1 MGSYSRIARLVLP
14 VALIASLLVILVPMP
29 SGVMDLLLAANIAT
43 AVLILLATVFVER
56 PLELSVFPTI
66 LLVTTLGRL
75 VLNVATT
82 RLILTNAHADGMD
95 AAGQVIQGFGRFV
108 TGDQVLVGL
117 IIFAIIVLI
126 QFLVITKGASRISEV
141 AARFALD
148 GMQGRQL
155 AIDADL
161 SSGAIDQQEAEHRRR
176 EVAEQADFY
185 GAMDGASKFLRGD
198 AIAGIAIMAINIV
211 GGLYLGVIQAGMHPG
226 EAAALYT
233 KLTIG
238 DGLASQ
244 LPAFLISLG
253 AGILITRGTSRT
265 DLSVQFVKQLVSRP
279 EPLFVAAG
287 FLFLLVFAKMPA
299 LPMMIIGAT
308 CAGVAF
314 LMMREERFPTTAASD
329 TTHQHE
335 TPAKATPQA
344 PSVED
349 FLDVEPLA
357 IEVGVGLLRL
367 VDPARGGKLLER
379 VTSLRNHF
387 ASDLGVVMP
396 RVRIRDNLAL
406 HEDQYA
412 IKIFDN
418 RVAQAE
424 CYPLRQLAV
433 ASEKSVSELE
443 GIATTDPASGNPAY
457 WIDPSQ
463 SAQATAAEYTTLA
476 PVDVVLNHLAKVIRD
491 RVDEL
496 LTREATRRLVDRVR
510 EQSPTIVDELIPDK
524 LSLSEVQGVL
534 QLLVRESVSIRNLAT
549 ILEAL
554 GDHAKV
560 TSDVELLAEHV
571 RQRLGREIVARYSNA
586 DSVLEV
592 LRPGALVVKALR
604 TGPPESAW
612 REFPEFVRSLSM
624 RFDWAHQQAAR
635 PVLLVP
641 SDVRST
647 IRQQA
652 LKSDRG
658 IVVLGEA
665 EVPRETQIRQLGEV
679 IESQLIDG

>member
-1 MGSYSRIARLVLP
+1 
-14 VALIASLLVILVPMP
+14 
-29 SGVMDLLLAANIAT
+29 
-43 AVLILLATVFVER
+43 
-56 PLELSVFPTI
+56 
-66 LLVTTLGRL
+66 
-75 VLNVATT
+75 
-82 RLILTNAHADGMD
+82 
-95 AAGQVIQGFGRFV
+95 
-108 TGDQVLVGL
+108 
-117 IIFAIIVLI
+117 
-126 QFLVITKGASRISEV
+126 
-141 AARFALD
+141 
-148 GMQGRQL
+148 
-155 AIDADL
+155 
-161 SSGAIDQQEAEHRRR
+161 
-176 EVAEQADFY
+176 
-185 GAMDGASKFLRGD
+185 
-198 AIAGIAIMAINIV
+198 
-211 GGLYLGVIQAGMHPG
+211 
-226 EAAALYT
+226 
-233 KLTIG
+233 
-238 DGLASQ
+238 
-244 LPAFLISLG
+244 
-253 AGILITRGTSRT
+253 
-265 DLSVQFVKQLVSRP
+265 
-279 EPLFVAAG
+279 
-287 FLFLLVFAKMPA
+287 
-299 LPMMIIGAT
+299 
-308 CAGVAF
+308 
-314 LMMREERFPTTAASD
+314 
-329 TTHQHE
+329 
-335 TPAKATPQA
+335 
-344 PSVED
+344 
-349 FLDVEPLA
+349 
-357 IEVGVGLLRL
+357 
-367 VDPARGGKLLER
+367 
-379 VTSLRNHF
+379 
-387 ASDLGVVMP
+387 
-396 RVRIRDNLAL
+396 
-406 HEDQYA
+406 
-412 IKIFDN
+412 
-418 RVAQAE
+418 
-424 CYPLRQLAV
+424 V